1 MTPIRV
7 VVATRVIDSHLEG
20 FSSFNSRDT
29 KFDQSIPVWAV
40 ARATSAA
47 PSYFDPVSVGASRT
61 KYFDDGLT
69 NNPVN
74 FAVEK
79 AKKIW
84 PEVNIACLVSI
95 GAGFTRLQYQSTQ
108 HFGLRNYIRTVA
120 TETERTAAT
129 FASVNR
135 EMTIASRYF
144 RFNVDHGEKNYSFD
158 EPKAIAGI
166 EYAAKEY
173 SARVETLELINS
185 CAEKLRRGSRYL
197 SEISVNKVTTMPTT
211 PQMSVSDQSVVAKLQ
226 ERTPIIDAALVS
238 RSESTDVLG
247 SDIVLDVEIASS
259 SSDPKALS
267 QEVDN
272 SISTVFDREG
282 PSQVKR
288 TESKTL
294 EEENIVKPSL
304 VDVEIRSEEDNLMK
318 DTAGLILDDIEVRS
332 LVLTAREKIGLQ
344 RLQKNMIILLE
355 DFAQRLSSENFEY
368 LPNFVIRLFLIDL
381 AITYLSTDRIKGV

>member
-29 KFDQSIPVWAV
+29 KFGPSIPIWQA

-47 PSYFDPVSVGASRT
+47 PLYFDPAVVGASHT
-61 KYFDDGLT
+61 KYLDGGLGA

-74 FAVEK
+74 FAVKK
-79 AKKIW
+79 AKNIW

-95 GAGFTRLQYQSTQ
+95 GAGFTRLKHQSTQ
-108 HFGLRNYIRTVA
+108 LFGLFKYLRSVV
-120 TETERTAAT
+120 TETEQTAAI

-144 RFNVDHGEKNYSFD
+144 RFNVDYGEKNYSFD
-158 EPKAIAGI
+158 EQKAIAGI

-173 SARVETLELINS
+173 CARVETLESINS

-197 SEISVNKVTTMPTT
+197 SEISVNKVTTVSTT
-211 PQMSVSDQSVVAKLQ
+211 PQMLVSDQPVVAKLQ
-226 ERTPIIDAALVS
+226 ERTPIIDAPSVS
-238 RSESTDVLG
+238 RLESTDVLG
-247 SDIVLDVEIASS
+247 LDIVLDVEITSS

-267 QEVDN
+267 QKVDN

-282 PSQVKR
+282 TSQVNR
-288 TESKTL
+288 TESKTF
-294 EEENIVKPSL
+294 EEEDIVKPSL
-304 VDVEIRSEEDNLMK
+304 VDVEIRSEEDDLAK
-318 DTAGLILDDIEVRS
+318 DTAGLILDDIEMRS
-332 LVLTAREKIGLQ
+332 LVQTAREKIGYQ

-355 DFAQRLSSENFEY
+355 DFAQRLFSEKFEY
-368 LPNFVIRLFLIDL
+368 LPNFVI
-381 AITYLSTDRIKGV
+381 